1 MCVRL
6 CLYIHIFTYML
17 LHVCRALCNKEH
29 ICIRPMHADWGV
41 SGSISTRLCC
51 EVHQKVSGSFSATIN
66 VSRAAADRHTWFRF
80 NVQNAIKRT
89 CKHSDIFF
97 FTFNAA
103 LLFITS
109 YWLWTLDVS
118 FFWSSWSSSSK
129 NIERNCVQISG
140 QGRRIWDGRRNNELN
155 TLFLPTATAVAV
167 HLSVSTHVASRSTWQ
182 RRPLWLY

>member
-97 FTFNAA
+97 SRLMLLYCSSLRTDCGRWMSLFFGAA
-103 LLFITS
+103 EAPAAKTS
-109 YWLWTLDVS
+109 REIVFKSLDRAG
-118 FFWSSWSSSSK
+118 
-129 NIERNCVQISG
+129 ESG
-140 QGRRIWDGRRNNELN
+140 TGAETMN
-155 TLFLPTATAVAV
+155 
-167 HLSVSTHVASRSTWQ
+167 
-182 RRPLWLY
+182 